1 MCVKVDFRKDER
13 NLAKPKGRNRS
24 GHMMK
29 KVAGSEFEIKAD
41 LALLA
46 IGFTHPEH
54 NELLKNPKVE
64 LNKRGNVKTDEN
76 YITSVKGVFSAGD
89 MRTGQSLIVEV
100 IAEGRRSAHCID
112 KYLMGKTYLPA
123 I

>member
-1 MCVKVDFRKDER
+1 MREI
-13 NLAKPKGRNRS
+13 PGS
-24 GHMMK
+24 G
-29 KVAGSEFEIKAD
+29 FEIKAD

-54 NELLKNPKVE
+54 NELLENPKVE
-64 LNKRGNVKTDEN
+64 LDKRGNVKTNES
-76 YITSVKGVFSAGD
+76 YMTSVKGVFSAGD

-112 KYLMGKTYLPA
+112 KYLMEKTYLPA